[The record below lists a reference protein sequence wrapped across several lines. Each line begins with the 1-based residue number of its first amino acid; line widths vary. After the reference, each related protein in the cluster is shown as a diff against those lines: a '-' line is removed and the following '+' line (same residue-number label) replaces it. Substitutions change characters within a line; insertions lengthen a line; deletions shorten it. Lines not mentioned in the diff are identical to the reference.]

1 MLKSEEVMDM
11 EDDLRVRV
19 GEQRG
24 RYLARIAAERE
35 AFGKPISTLVIWL
48 RRTEY
53 SKGN

>member
-1 MLKSEEVMDM
+1 MAEQAGVLKSEEVMDM

-35 AFGKPISTLVIWL
+35 AFEQGGQGALET
-48 RRTEY
+48 
-53 SKGN
+53 